1 MNAPQALP
9 VEAPNTAPW
18 VAETLRIQGD
28 GVELAAYRW
37 GNRAGPTLLLVHGY
51 PDNHEVWLPLVYA
64 LASDYQ
70 LVAYDVR
77 GAGASDKP
85 GKRLDY
91 HLTKLAN
98 DMEAVI
104 LATSPNQPVHV
115 VAHDWGSIQSWE
127 AVTEPR
133 LAPLLAS
140 YTSLSGPCLDH
151 VGHWMRDRLQQKSP
165 KAWGQVISQLL
176 SSWYIGMFH
185 TPLLPELL
193 WRSGLAKLWPSYL
206 QRVEGVHN
214 PHVSASLSAD
224 GQHGVKLYRANFI
237 RSLLHPR
244 QRPTSVPVQLIVQT
258 RDRYVGPQLFD
269 QLSRWVP
276 QLWRREVHTGHWQ
289 LLAEPTQ
296 LAGWL
301 REFITH
307 LQGGEGSPSLQRAK
321 VKANA
326 GPDAGKV
333 VLVTGAGGGIGRAT
347 LLNFA
352 ERGACVLAA
361 DINMAAAERSAELAR
376 ALGAE
381 AYAYQLDVG
390 DSVAMQ
396 ACADWVQQRF
406 GSLDILVNNA
416 GIGMAGAMLD
426 TSAADWDRLLRINLW
441 SVIDGCRLFARQMV
455 DAGKSGHIVNI
466 ASAAAFVPSRN
477 YAAYAT
483 SKAAVLMLSECL
495 RAELASQ
502 GIGVTAVCPGLV
514 NTGIIQ
520 ATRFHGLS
528 AAAEAKQKARAQR
541 LYQRRNL
548 TPETVA
554 KHLIRAI
561 ERNRAVIA
569 VGSEAH
575 LSVAQWRFAPWLSRL
590 LARLNLAA

>member
-1 MNAPQALP
+1 
-9 VEAPNTAPW
+9 
-18 VAETLRIQGD
+18 
-28 GVELAAYRW
+28 
-37 GNRAGPTLLLVHGY
+37 
-51 PDNHEVWLPLVYA
+51 
-64 LASDYQ
+64 
-70 LVAYDVR
+70 
-77 GAGASDKP
+77 
-85 GKRLDY
+85 
-91 HLTKLAN
+91 LTKA
-98 DMEAVI
+98 
-104 LATSPNQPVHV
+104 
-115 VAHDWGSIQSWE
+115 W
-127 AVTEPR
+127 
-133 LAPLLAS
+133 
-140 YTSLSGPCLDH
+140 
-151 VGHWMRDRLQQKSP
+151 P
-165 KAWGQVISQLL
+165 K
-176 SSWYIGMFH
+176 
-185 TPLLPELL
+185 
-193 WRSGLAKLWPSYL
+193 YL
-206 QRVEGVHN
+206 RRVEGVRD
-214 PHVSASLSAD
+214 PQVSASLGAD
-224 GQHGVKLYRANFI
+224 GRHGVKLYRANFI

-244 QRPTSVPVQLIVQT
+244 QRATTVPVQLIVPT
-258 RDRYVGPQLFD
+258 LDRYVRPQLFE
-269 QLSRWVP
+269 QLIRWAP
-276 QLWRREVHTGHWQ
+276 QLWRREVRAGHWQ

-307 LQGGEGSPSLQRAK
+307 LQGGEPSAALQRAR
-321 VKANA
+321 VLANA
-326 GPDAGKV
+326 GPDAGKT

-352 ERGACVLAA
+352 ERGACVQAA
-361 DINMAAAERSAELAR
+361 DINLAAAERSAELAR

-381 AYAYQLDVG
+381 AHAYQLDVG
-390 DSVAMQ
+390 DSAAMQ

-426 TSAADWDRLLRINLW
+426 TSAADWERLLRVNLW

-455 DAGKSGHIVNI
+455 NAGKGGHIVNI

-548 TPETVA
+548 SPETVA
-554 KHLIRAI
+554 KQLIRAI

-590 LARLNLAA
+590 LARLNLAT

>member
-9 VEAPNTAPW
+9 VQPLRSEPW
-18 VAETLRIQGD
+18 VAEQLQVQGD

-37 GNRAGPTLLLVHGY
+37 GNRTGPTLLLVHGY
-51 PDNHEVWLPLVYA
+51 PDNHEVWLPLVHA
-64 LASDYQ
+64 LAADYQ
-70 LVAYDVR
+70 LIAYDVR
-77 GAGASDKP
+77 GFGASDKP

-91 HLTKLAN
+91 HLSKLAN
-98 DMEAVI
+98 DLEAVI
-104 LATSPNQPVHV
+104 LATSPNQPVHL

-140 YTSLSGPCLDH
+140 YTSISGPCLDH
-151 VGHWMRDRLQQKSP
+151 VGQWMRDRLQQKSP
-165 KAWGQVISQLL
+165 KAWAQVAGQLL
-176 SSWYIGMFH
+176 SSWYIGLFH

-193 WRSGLAKLWPSYL
+193 WRAGLTRLWPKYL
-206 QRVEGVHN
+206 RRVEGVRD
-214 PHVSASLSAD
+214 PQVSASLGAD
-224 GQHGVKLYRANFI
+224 GRHGVKLYRANFI

-244 QRPTSVPVQLIVQT
+244 QRPTTVPVQLIVPSL
-258 RDRYVGPQLFD
+258 DRYVRPQLFE
-269 QLSRWVP
+269 QLSRWAP
-276 QLWRREVHTGHWQ
+276 QLWRREVRAGHWR
-289 LLAEPTQ
+289 LLAEPTL

-301 REFITH
+301 GEFIAH
-307 LQGGEGSPSLQRAK
+307 IDQGQDSPVLQRAR
-321 VKANA
+321 VLANA
-326 GPDAGKV
+326 GPDAGKT

-361 DINMAAAERSAELAR
+361 DINLAAAERSAELAR

-381 AYAYQLDVG
+381 AHAYQLDVG
-390 DSVAMQ
+390 DSAAMQ

-426 TSAADWDRLLRINLW
+426 TSAADWERLLRVNLW
-441 SVIDGCRLFARQMV
+441 SVIDGCRLFARQMR
-455 DAGKSGHIVNI
+455 DAGKGGHIVNI

-495 RAELASQ
+495 RAELADQ

-528 AAAEAKQKARAQR
+528 PEAEAKQKARAQR

-548 TPETVA
+548 SPETVA
-554 KHLIRAI
+554 KQLIRAI

>member
-18 VAETLRIQGD
+18 VAETLRVQGD

-165 KAWGQVISQLL
+165 KAWGQVVSQLL

-193 WRSGLAKLWPSYL
+193 WRTGLAKLWPSYL

-214 PHVSASLSAD
+214 P
-224 GQHGVKLYRANFI
+224 
-237 RSLLHPR
+237 
-244 QRPTSVPVQLIVQT
+244 
-258 RDRYVGPQLFD
+258 
-269 QLSRWVP
+269 
-276 QLWRREVHTGHWQ
+276 
-289 LLAEPTQ
+289 
-296 LAGWL
+296 
-301 REFITH
+301 
-307 LQGGEGSPSLQRAK
+307 
-321 VKANA
+321 
-326 GPDAGKV
+326 
-333 VLVTGAGGGIGRAT
+333 
-347 LLNFA
+347 
-352 ERGACVLAA
+352 
-361 DINMAAAERSAELAR
+361 
-376 ALGAE
+376 
-381 AYAYQLDVG
+381 
-390 DSVAMQ
+390 
-396 ACADWVQQRF
+396 
-406 GSLDILVNNA
+406 
-416 GIGMAGAMLD
+416 
-426 TSAADWDRLLRINLW
+426 TSAPA
-441 SVIDGCRLFARQMV
+441 
-455 DAGKSGHIVNI
+455 
-466 ASAAAFVPSRN
+466 
-477 YAAYAT
+477 
-483 SKAAVLMLSECL
+483 
-495 RAELASQ
+495 
-502 GIGVTAVCPGLV
+502 
-514 NTGIIQ
+514 
-520 ATRFHGLS
+520 
-528 AAAEAKQKARAQR
+528 
-541 LYQRRNL
+541 
-548 TPETVA
+548 
-554 KHLIRAI
+554 
-561 ERNRAVIA
+561 
-569 VGSEAH
+569 
-575 LSVAQWRFAPWLSRL
+575 
-590 LARLNLAA
+590 

>member
-1 MNAPQALP
+1 MNAPQVLP
-9 VEAPNTAPW
+9 VQPLRAKPW
-18 VAETLRIQGD
+18 VAEQLRVQGD

-37 GNRAGPTLLLVHGY
+37 GKRTGPTLLLVHGY
-51 PDNHEVWLPLVYA
+51 PDNHEVWLPLVHA
-64 LASDYQ
+64 LAADYQ
-70 LVAYDVR
+70 LIAYDVR
-77 GAGASDKP
+77 GFGASDKP
-85 GKRLDY
+85 GKRQDY
-91 HLTKLAN
+91 HLSKLAN
-98 DMEAVI
+98 DLEAVI
-104 LATSPNQPVHV
+104 LATSPNQPVHL

-140 YTSLSGPCLDH
+140 YTSISGPCLDH
-151 VGHWMRDRLQQKSP
+151 VGQWMRERLQQKKP
-165 KAWGQVISQLL
+165 QAWAQLLGQLL
-176 SSWYIGMFH
+176 SSWYIGLFH
-185 TPLLPELL
+185 IPLLPELA
-193 WRSGLAKLWPSYL
+193 WRAGLTRLWPKYL
-206 QRVEGVHN
+206 RRVEGVRD
-214 PHVSASLSAD
+214 PQVSASLGAD
-224 GQHGVKLYRANFI
+224 GRHGVKLYRANFI
-237 RSLLHPR
+237 RSLLQPR
-244 QRPTSVPVQLIVQT
+244 QRPTTVPVQLIVPSL
-258 RDRYVGPQLFD
+258 DRYVRPQLFE
-269 QLSRWVP
+269 QLSRWAP
-276 QLWRREVHTGHWQ
+276 QLWRREVRAGHWQ
-289 LLAEPTQ
+289 LLAEPTL

-301 REFITH
+301 GEFIAH
-307 LQGGEGSPSLQRAK
+307 IDQGQDSPVLQRAR
-321 VKANA
+321 VLANA
-326 GPDAGKV
+326 GPDAGKT

-361 DINMAAAERSAELAR
+361 DINLAAAERSAELAR

-381 AYAYQLDVG
+381 AHAYQLDVG
-390 DSVAMQ
+390 DSAAMQ

-426 TSAADWDRLLRINLW
+426 TSAADWERLLRVNLW
-441 SVIDGCRLFARQMV
+441 SVIDGCRLFARQMR
-455 DAGKSGHIVNI
+455 DAGKGGHIVNI

-495 RAELASQ
+495 RAELADQ

-528 AAAEAKQKARAQR
+528 PEAEAKQKARAQR

-548 TPETVA
+548 SPETVA
-554 KHLIRAI
+554 KQLIRAI

>member
-1 MNAPQALP
+1 MNAPQVLP
-9 VEAPNTAPW
+9 VPALRAEPW
-18 VAETLRIQGD
+18 VAEQLRVQGD

-37 GNRAGPTLLLVHGY
+37 GNPTGPTLLLVHGY
-51 PDNHEVWLPLVYA
+51 PDNHEVWLPLVHA
-64 LASDYQ
+64 LATDYQ
-70 LVAYDVR
+70 LIAYDVR
-77 GAGASDKP
+77 GFGASDKP

-91 HLTKLAN
+91 HLSKLAN
-98 DMEAVI
+98 DLEAVI
-104 LATSPNQPVHV
+104 LATSPNQPVHL

-140 YTSLSGPCLDH
+140 YTSISGPCLDH

-165 KAWGQVISQLL
+165 RAWAQLLGQLL
-176 SSWYIGMFH
+176 SSWYIGLFH
-185 TPLLPELL
+185 TPLLPELA
-193 WRSGLAKLWPSYL
+193 WRAGLTKLWPRYL
-206 QRVEGVHN
+206 RRVEGVRE
-214 PHVSASLSAD
+214 PQVSASLGAD
-224 GQHGVKLYRANFI
+224 GRHGVKLYRANFI

-244 QRPTSVPVQLIVQT
+244 QRPTTVPVQLIVPT
-258 RDRYVGPQLFD
+258 LDRYVRPQLFE
-269 QLSRWVP
+269 QLIRWAP
-276 QLWRREVHTGHWQ
+276 QLWRREVRAGHWQ
-289 LLAEPTQ
+289 LLAEPSQ

-301 REFITH
+301 REFIAH
-307 LQGGEGSPSLQRAK
+307 LEQGQDSPSLQRAR
-321 VKANA
+321 VLANA
-326 GPDAGKV
+326 GPDAGKT

-361 DINMAAAERSAELAR
+361 DINLAAAERSAELAR

-381 AYAYQLDVG
+381 AHAYQLDVG
-390 DSVAMQ
+390 DSAAMQ

-426 TSAADWDRLLRINLW
+426 TSAADWERLLRVNLW
-441 SVIDGCRLFARQMV
+441 SVIDGCRLFARQMI
-455 DAGKSGHIVNI
+455 DAGKGGHIVNI

-495 RAELASQ
+495 RAELAGQ

-528 AAAEAKQKARAQR
+528 AEACAKQKARAQR

-548 TPETVA
+548 SPETVA

-590 LARLNLAA
+590 LARLNLAT